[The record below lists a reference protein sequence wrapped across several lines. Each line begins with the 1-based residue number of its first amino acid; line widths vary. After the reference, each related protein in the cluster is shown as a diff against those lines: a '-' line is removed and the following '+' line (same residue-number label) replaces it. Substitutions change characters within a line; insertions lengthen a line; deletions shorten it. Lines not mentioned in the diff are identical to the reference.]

1 MPLGERTEALK
12 AVLEAYPGAEPVPV
26 PMPHGRP
33 PPAVMYKV
41 KAKVFAILNIRGS
54 EAVIL
59 KSDPHLGEILR
70 EQYAGVGDHRTHLS
84 RNWMRVALDADVP
97 PEEVERLV
105 ASSYELVC
113 AGLTRKQRAELAAL
127 SGEGATRTAPN

>member
-1 MPLGERTEALK
+1 MAFGERTLALK
-12 AVLEAYPGAEPVPV
+12 TVLEAYPGAQAVPV
-26 PMPHGRP
+26 PTPGGRP

-41 KAKVFAILNIRGS
+41 MAKIFAILNIKGD

-59 KSDPHLGEILR
+59 KHDPHLGEILR
-70 EQYAGVGDHRTHLS
+70 EQYSGIGDHRTHLS

-105 ASSYELVC
+105 ASSYALVC
-113 AGLTRKQRAELAAL
+113 SGLTKKQRTELAAL
-127 SGEGATRTAPN
+127 S

>member
-1 MPLGERTEALK
+1 MMDLGAETLALQ
-12 AVLEAYPGAEPVPV
+12 AVLEACPGAEAVPV
-26 PMPHGRP
+26 PMPRGRP
-33 PPAVMYKV
+33 SPATMYKV
-41 KAKVFAILNIRGS
+41 MAKVFAILNVRGAQ
-54 EAVIL
+54 AVIL

-105 ASSYELVC
+105 ASSYALVC
-113 AGLTRKQRAELAAL
+113 SGLTRKQKAELAGL
-127 SGEGATRTAPN
+127 SP

>member
-1 MPLGERTEALK
+1 MTTGDPILGERTAALK
-12 AVLEAYPGAEPVPV
+12 AVLEAYPGAEAVPV
-26 PMPHGRP
+26 PMPRGRP
-33 PPAVMYKV
+33 SPAVMYKV
-41 KAKVFAILNIRGS
+41 MAKVFAILVIKGE

-105 ASSYELVC
+105 ASSYALVC
-113 AGLTRKQRAELAAL
+113 SGLTRKQKAALAAL
-127 SGEGATRTAPN
+127 S

>member
-1 MPLGERTEALK
+1 MTLGDRTQALK
-12 AVLEAYPGAEPVPV
+12 AVLEAYPGAEAVPV
-26 PMPHGRP
+26 PMPRGRP

-41 KAKVFAILNIRGS
+41 KAKVFAILYIKGDQ
-54 EAVIL
+54 AVIL

-70 EQYAGVGDHRTHLS
+70 EQYSGVGDHRTHLS

-105 ASSYELVC
+105 ASSYALVC
-113 AGLTRKQRAELAAL
+113 SGLTRKQKAELAAL
-127 SGEGATRTAPN
+127 SS

>member
-1 MPLGERTEALK
+1 MSLGERTEALR
-12 AVLEAYPGAEPVPV
+12 AVLEAYPGAEAVPV

-41 KAKVFAILNIRGS
+41 MAKVFAILTIKGE

-59 KSDPHLGEILR
+59 KHDPHLGEILR
-70 EQYAGVGDHRTHLS
+70 EQYRGIGDHRTHLS

-97 PEEVERLV
+97 PDEVERLV
-105 ASSYELVC
+105 ASSYALVC
-113 AGLTRKQRAELAAL
+113 SGLTKKQRAELATL
-127 SGEGATRTAPN
+127 

>member
-1 MPLGERTEALK
+1 MTTGDPILGAETLALK
-12 AVLEAYPGAEPVPV
+12 AVLEAYPGAEAVPV
-26 PMPHGRP
+26 PMPRGRP
-33 PPAVMYKV
+33 SPAVMYKV
-41 KAKVFAILNIRGS
+41 MAKVFAILVIKGE

-105 ASSYELVC
+105 ASSYALVC
-113 AGLTRKQRAELAAL
+113 SGLTKKQKAELAAL
-127 SGEGATRTAPN
+127 S

>member
-1 MPLGERTEALK
+1 MSLGERTEALK
-12 AVLEAYPGAEPVPV
+12 AVLEAYPGAEAVPV

-41 KAKVFAILNIRGS
+41 MAKVFAILTIKGE

-59 KSDPHLGEILR
+59 KHDPHLGEILR
-70 EQYAGVGDHRTHLS
+70 EQYRGIGDHRTHLS

-97 PEEVERLV
+97 PDEVERLV
-105 ASSYELVC
+105 ASSYALVC
-113 AGLTRKQRAELAAL
+113 SGLTKKQRAELATL
-127 SGEGATRTAPN
+127 

>member
-1 MPLGERTEALK
+1 MSLGERTEALK
-12 AVLEAYPGAEPVPV
+12 AVLEAYPGAEAVPV

-41 KAKVFAILNIRGS
+41 MAKVFAILTIKGE

-59 KSDPHLGEILR
+59 KHDPHLGEILR
-70 EQYAGVGDHRTHLS
+70 EQYRGIGDHRTHLS

-97 PEEVERLV
+97 PDEVERLV
-105 ASSYELVC
+105 ASSYALVC
-113 AGLTRKQRAELAAL
+113 SGLTKKQRAQLATL
-127 SGEGATRTAPN
+127 